1 MSDSAPP
8 AELAALVAG
17 IVQKKP
23 TTSGDAIALLE
34 KLDLEL
40 VKWVVSELPAAEQK
54 LVMVG
59 KWAVADAVSDA
70 VADAVSEA
78 VSEAVTEVKAA
89 SSSWCM
95 PSTPKKPAIAK
106 AESA

>member
-1 MSDSAPP
+1 MSDAIVPVVDAAPPAPP

-54 LVMVG
+54 LVMAG
-59 KWAVADAVSDA
+59 KWAVAD
-70 VADAVSEA
+70 A

-95 PSTPKKPAIAK
+95 PSAPKKPAIAK